1 MANELLDDKQ
11 QPNNIL
17 KQFGT
22 FQLTR
27 PKAFEMILSVQLMQV
42 QTPIRARNHFLSEP
56 YYRPSLKH
64 KSKITKVSE
73 SELQKSKFE
82 KGLYRLN

>member
-1 MANELLDDKQ
+1 MANELLDNKQ

-27 PKAFEMILSVQLMQV
+27 PKAFEMILSVQLMEV
-42 QTPIRARNHFLSEP
+42 QTHIRAWNHFLSEP
-56 YYRPSLKH
+56 Y
-64 KSKITKVSE
+64 
-73 SELQKSKFE
+73 
-82 KGLYRLN
+82 